1 MNKMNDA
8 LNAILND
15 AQLFEHISTQVFSMI
30 DINGDGELE
39 KNEVITFIGSICQ
52 EFGLSDGLVYEDK
65 QKKIPVAIKGI
76 CGKDAMLEVFRQL
89 DEDASNSVT
98 V

>member
-39 KNEVITFIGSICQ
+39 KNEVITFIGSIC
-52 EFGLSDGLVYEDK
+52 
-65 QKKIPVAIKGI
+65 
-76 CGKDAMLEVFRQL
+76 
-89 DEDASNSVT
+89 
-98 V
+98 